1 MAAEDKS
8 NPIDPIE
15 RESFVAAEL
24 IAAHRPRWGSENK
37 RAVYEMACAEGAE
50 HGGRVDYTRWAA
62 MELPARFDAGLV
74 RSARPAPT
82 VRPARPDDGLQIE
95 ATGGHYDYARVS
107 DLPSA
112 VEWHVNFAD
121 PSLFGYYQSSLFAQ
135 DEIQVAEHPVLGALL
150 DGLAERGCSP
160 HTETR
165 GRPTP
170 VLVMGAERRC
180 HVETAAGHDA
190 DNPRGLYGN
199 AFGAADIEAIRR
211 ATRIINPPTISNII
225 AIAAPAG
232 GSGEYTSADIESVLV
247 TAYTGFH
254 AAVIESIRCHG
265 PNAEV
270 VVHTGFWGCGAFGG
284 NRVLMPALQM
294 IAAAMAGID
303 RVVFHTGGGS
313 KAGDGPEKGSGS
325 DAFEAG
331 FDLYRRLAVKAAP
344 VQTSTLIDS
353 LVERGFVWGMG
364 DGN

>member
-1 MAAEDKS
+1 MSES
-8 NPIDPIE
+8 IQINDPIE
-15 RESFVAAEL
+15 RESFAAAEL
-24 IAAHRPRWGSENK
+24 IAAHRPRWSSENK

-50 HGGRVDYTRWAA
+50 HAGRVDYTRWAA
-62 MELPARFDAGLV
+62 MELPTQFDAGL
-74 RSARPAPT
+74 ARPAL
-82 VRPARPDDGLQIE
+82 PALRDDGLQIE

-121 PSLFGYYQSSLFAQ
+121 PSLFGYYESSLFAQ

-160 HTETR
+160 RTETR
-165 GRPTP
+165 GAPTP

-199 AFGAADIEAIRR
+199 AFGAADIEAVRR
-211 ATRIINPPTISNII
+211 ATQIINPPTISNII

-232 GSGEYTSADIESVLV
+232 GSGEYTAADIESVLV
-247 TAYTGFH
+247 TAYTGFR
-254 AAVIESIRCHG
+254 AAVIESIRSQG
-265 PNAEV
+265 PDAEV

-294 IAAAMAGID
+294 LAAAMAGVD

-313 KAGDGPEKGSGS
+313 KASGGSKTGDGSKTGAGP

-331 FDLYRRLAVKAAP
+331 LDLYRSLAVKAAP
-344 VQTSTLIDS
+344 VQTSTLIDR